1 MSRLVT
7 IRSVLQQVHLVDLC
21 CLRRCQVR
29 LGTLVFLPSSLEEL
43 PTGFGLV
50 VYVPPVDVEDS
61 PRFPHK
67 LWSPAMAAAMDTH
80 AQQMLPLDE
89 DAAFFQVSSISRLKV
104 PQTPITCKPG
114 NVEEARD
121 LPMIRLGGTLPGR
134 RRPMHD
140 GAEDWIVP
148 LGAAVR
154 AYGVLDVW
162 EDEITFV
169 ATTWYIHHG
178 RRTTCRR
185 PRDVQLSSNPV
196 TWIEDLRHAWSDL
209 LDRRIPFA
217 IHVVRP
223 RPPQFRTHRGACH
236 VILEQG
242 QRGDYVAVVL
252 TALMEGSPNDGIIQ
266 GAFSV
271 RPLLTVQDVVNA
283 MEIAIFCVSWRCT
296 FFSAGREVPH
306 HLQIAASSGD
316 SLSICVESPPPV
328 EDPVD
333 RLHFE
338 DLSLMQR
345 QMQSFT
351 FNPAASEFRPGT
363 SCLSL
368 QSEFVQTLYSLWIQD
383 AFAWE
388 QEVPATKVL
397 TWFVDHRYPFP
408 KCAITAQ
415 DHTFRWFRWVG
426 KPFASGLAW
435 EDIAWTT
442 LRVHRRYA
450 TAIHDGRGCCSTR
463 LDCSITGHWMVDHS
477 GHYVYSAF
485 WARNKTHCCNNTR
498 AYHVQPY
505 CQCGECWRFVH
516 TVGLTCNVFSL
527 AWSAPVPIRT
537 SVPLWDRR

>member
-223 RPPQFRTHRGACH
+223 RPPQFRTHGGACH

-242 QRGDYVAVVL
+242 QREDYVAVVL

-383 AFAWE
+383 SFAWE

-408 KCAITAQ
+408 KCAIPRKITLF
-415 DHTFRWFRWVG
+415 DD
-426 KPFASGLAW
+426 FAEWENHLRAAW
-435 EDIAWTT
+435 RERILPELPLEFTVVMPQPYMMEEGVAAHVLIVQSPATEWSTT
-442 LRVHRRYA
+442 R
-450 TAIHDGRGCCSTR
+450 
-463 LDCSITGHWMVDHS
+463 
-477 GHYVYSAF
+477 HYVYSAF